1 MAGSSVFVCFFAG
14 RSPANR
20 RSTAIV
26 ASGRKALG
34 NKQASHSRRAIGGND
49 RFGASGIRALR
60 RRSACIHLAA
70 PERCTALRAR
80 LLYTHCSIARRRGT
94 AEALTPHHRDAST
107 LPHRAKL
114 RARPNETLRDARTAR
129 PLRRVRLGRPDAG
142 LEYSTTQRGPPLL
155 ERRRVLR
162 IFCGRSCTAR
172 ATIVRFRK
180 WCRLRGPHNFVEVVA
195 RSHVNVRRGPVL
207 VARLVSTD
215 DRKKR
220 A

>member
-1 MAGSSVFVCFFAG
+1 MCVSFFYRAVASKP
-14 RSPANR
+14 SP
-20 RSTAIV
+20 TAIV

-60 RRSACIHLAA
+60 HCSACIHLAA

-94 AEALTPHHRDAST
+94 AEAVRTHRAHDAGA
-107 LPHRAKL
+107 LPDRAKL

-129 PLRRVRLGRPDAG
+129 PLRRVRLGRTDAG